1 MNLCKDNSRYLKYME
16 SSVIVVDCGCPYVR
30 STWKED
36 SFCWF
41 CKELKEGK
49 RKHSDRAR
57 TAKGW
62 TYDDKTGLYKRNG
75 KNGHL
80 LKCT

>member
-1 MNLCKDNSRYLKYME
+1 ME
-16 SSVIVVDCGCPYVR
+16 PSVIIADCGCPYLR
-30 STWKED
+30 SSWKED

-62 TYDDKTGLYKRNG
+62 TYDDVSGLFKRNG